1 MAKQFGGK
9 FSPRGSSA
17 TPNSGNTQSGAQ
29 SGNQSGT
36 ATTQGASRPSV
47 AIRNATP
54 DPVGLRSNL
63 MFVPAGLL
71 VLLSLNDGAA
81 GLAMGLIAA
90 CFWTAGAYML
100 REGLRATAAYDMRRV
115 ARKPA
120 LPRKILA
127 AVLVGLGGALAAWK
141 AEPGIVTAAI
151 YGLAACGLHLAAF
164 GLDPLQDKGT
174 EGIDDF
180 QQNRVA
186 RAVEEA
192 EFSLDEMTDAAMR
205 ARDRD
210 VEERVEQFQAVAR
223 ELFRTV
229 EEDPRDLTAARKYLT
244 VYLRGAK
251 DATVKFA
258 DIYSR
263 SGDATARA
271 DYLSLLSDL
280 EDNFAARTRK
290 MLLEDRSDLTVEI
303 DVLRDRLQREGVHLD
318 RS

>member
-1 MAKQFGGK
+1 MARKFGGK
-9 FSPRGSSA
+9 FSPQGRSADISSDAGA
-17 TPNSGNTQSGAQ
+17 TAGRSHAAQ
-29 SGNQSGT
+29 
-36 ATTQGASRPSV
+36 
-47 AIRNATP
+47 RNAAA

-71 VLLSLNDGAA
+71 LILSINDGATGMA
-81 GLAMGLIAA
+81 LGLTAA
-90 CFWTAGAYML
+90 ATWTAGAYML
-100 REGLRATAAYDMRRV
+100 REGLRAKAAFDARRV

-127 AVLVGLGGALAAWK
+127 AVLVGIGASLAAWK
-141 AEPGIVTAAI
+141 AEPGMVIAAI

-180 QQNRVA
+180 QSSRVA

-192 EFSLDEMTDAAMR
+192 EFSLDAMTDAAMR
-205 ARDRD
+205 TRDRD

-244 VYLRGAK
+244 VYLQGAK

-271 DYLSLLSDL
+271 DYLALLTDL
-280 EDNFAARTRK
+280 EQNFAARTRK
-290 MLLEDRSDLTVEI
+290 MLIEDRSDLTVEI

-318 RS
+318 RR